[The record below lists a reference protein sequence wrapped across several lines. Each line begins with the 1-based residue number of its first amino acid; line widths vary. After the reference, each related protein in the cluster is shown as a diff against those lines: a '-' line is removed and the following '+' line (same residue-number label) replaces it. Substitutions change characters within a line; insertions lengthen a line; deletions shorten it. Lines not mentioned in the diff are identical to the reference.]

1 MTKPDCLGRENSR
14 VLTKKWPSYFI
25 KAYLLYDIIKMLYYY
40 NSF

>member
-1 MTKPDCLGRENSR
+1 MTKPDCLGHENSR

-25 KAYLLYDIIKMLYYY
+25 KAYLLYDIVKMLYYY